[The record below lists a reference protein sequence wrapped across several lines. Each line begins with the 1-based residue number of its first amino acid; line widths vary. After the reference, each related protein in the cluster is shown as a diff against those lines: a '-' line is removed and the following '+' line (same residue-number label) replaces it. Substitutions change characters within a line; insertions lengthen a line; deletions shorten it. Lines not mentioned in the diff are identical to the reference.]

1 LEELMADILH
11 AFREDHEQALTESIQ
26 GLLSRHL
33 PNDRAGEADRDRV
46 FLRDVWETLGENG
59 MLGLGMPEEQGGSG
73 GGVAES
79 TIVTRELARVLPSM
93 AVDYVLC
100 GMVGRTIID
109 SGQHRDLIPGL
120 ASGERIY
127 SYALSEPGGGSD
139 LLSLRT
145 QAKLEGDSWRIN
157 GSKLWISLAH
167 ESDLIFV
174 LARTDEPE
182 PGRSRASGLSLLVVP
197 KDQPGIQINKV
208 NLAIMRAAG
217 TCEIFFTDALAPASA
232 IVGERGRG
240 LHALRGTLD
249 VERVLSAAISLGIG
263 HGALDLALRY
273 VCEREAFGGPIGRF
287 QSVQHPLA
295 ESAAEL
301 TAASLLVEHAAR
313 SIDAGLPA
321 SQESAMAKLVA
332 SECVGRLV
340 DRASR
345 AMGAMGMAEESGMQ
359 RYVRDARLQL
369 FSPVNN
375 DLVRSIVAQG
385 LGLPRSY

>member
-1 LEELMADILH
+1 MAEILN
-11 AFREDHEQALTESIQ
+11 AFREEHEIALMESMQ
-26 GLLSRHL
+26 GLLDRHL
-33 PNDRAGEADRDRV
+33 PEERAAEADRDRI
-46 FLRDVWETLGENG
+46 FLREVWKTLGDNG
-59 MLGLGMPEEQGGSG
+59 MLGLGMPEEHGGSG
-73 GGVAES
+73 GGIAES

-109 SGQHRDLIPGL
+109 SGQHENLIAGL
-120 ASGERIY
+120 ASGDQIY

-145 QAKLEGDSWRIN
+145 QAKLDGSEWRVN
-157 GSKLWISLAH
+157 GQKLWISLAN
-167 ESDLIFV
+167 EADLIFV

-182 PGRSRASGLSLLVVP
+182 PGRSRASGLSLLIVP
-197 KDQPGIQINKV
+197 ADQPGVMANKV
-208 NLAIMRAAG
+208 NLSIMRAAG
-217 TCEIFFTDALAPASA
+217 TCEVFFTDAVAPAES

-263 HGALDLALRY
+263 HGALELVLRY
-273 VCEREAFGGPIGRF
+273 VNERDAFGGPVGRF
-287 QSVQHPLA
+287 QAVQHPLA

-313 SIDAGLPA
+313 QLDAGMPA

-332 SECVGRLV
+332 AESVSRLV

-345 AMGAMGMAEESGMQ
+345 AMGAMGIAEESPMQ
-359 RYVRDARLQL
+359 RYLRDARLQL

-375 DLVRSIVAQG
+375 DLVRSIIGQS
-385 LGLPRSY
+385 LGMPKSY

>member
-1 LEELMADILH
+1 MADILH
-11 AFREDHEQALTESIQ
+11 AFREDHERALTQSIQ

-33 PNDRAGEADRDRV
+33 PDERAAEADRDRV
-46 FLRDVWETLGENG
+46 FLRDVWKNLGENG
-59 MLGLGMPEEQGGSG
+59 MLGLGIPEEHGGSG

-79 TIVTRELARVLPSM
+79 AIVTRELARVLPSM

-109 SGQHRDLIPGL
+109 SGQHQELIDGL
-120 ASGERIY
+120 ASGDRIY

-139 LLSLRT
+139 LLALRT
-145 QAKLEGDSWRIN
+145 QAKLDGDSWRIN
-157 GSKLWISLAH
+157 GQKLWISLAH

-182 PGRSRASGLSLLVVP
+182 PGRSRASGLSLLIVP
-197 KDQPGIQINKV
+197 ADQPGVQINKV

-217 TCEIFFTDALAPASA
+217 TCEIFFTDALAPADS

-240 LHALRGTLD
+240 LHALRGTFD

-273 VCEREAFGGPIGRF
+273 VGEREAFGGPIGRF
-287 QSVQHPLA
+287 QAVQHPLA

-313 SIDAGLPA
+313 SIDAGKLA

-345 AMGAMGMAEESGMQ
+345 AMGAMGMAEESSMQ

-375 DLVRSIVAQG
+375 DLVRSIIAQG

>member
-1 LEELMADILH
+1 MADILH

-79 TIVTRELARVLPSM
+79 AIVTRELARVLPSM

-109 SGQHRDLIPGL
+109 SGQHQDLIPGL

-182 PGRSRASGLSLLVVP
+182 SSRSRASGLSLLVVP

-287 QSVQHPLA
+287 QAVQHPLA

-375 DLVRSIVAQG
+375 DLVRSIIAQG

>member
-1 LEELMADILH
+1 MAEILN
-11 AFREDHEQALTESIQ
+11 AFRQDHEIALTESMQ
-26 GLLSRHL
+26 GLLDRHL
-33 PNDRAGEADRDRV
+33 PEERAAAADRDRV
-46 FLRDVWETLGENG
+46 FLRDVWKTLGDNG
-59 MLGLGMPEEQGGSG
+59 MLGLGMPEEHGGSG
-73 GGVAES
+73 GGVAET

-109 SGQHRDLIPGL
+109 SGQHENLIAGL
-120 ASGERIY
+120 ASGDQIY

-145 QAKLEGDSWRIN
+145 QAKLEDSTWRVN
-157 GSKLWISLAH
+157 GQKLWISLAN
-167 ESDLIFV
+167 EADLIFV

-182 PGRSRASGLSLLVVP
+182 PGRSRASGLSLLIVP
-197 KDQPGIQINKV
+197 ANQPGVLANKV
-208 NLAIMRAAG
+208 NLSIMRAAG
-217 TCEIFFTDALAPASA
+217 TCEVFFTDAEAPADA
-232 IVGERGRG
+232 IVGERGKG

-263 HGALDLALRY
+263 HGALDLVLRY
-273 VCEREAFGGPIGRF
+273 VNERDAFGGPIGRF
-287 QSVQHPLA
+287 QAVQHPLA

-313 SIDAGLPA
+313 QIDAGMPA

-332 SECVGRLV
+332 AESVSRLV

-345 AMGAMGMAEESGMQ
+345 AMGAMGIADESPMQ
-359 RYVRDARLQL
+359 RYLRDARLQL

-375 DLVRSIVAQG
+375 DLVRSIIAQG
-385 LGLPRSY
+385 LGMPRSY

>member
-1 LEELMADILH
+1 MANILH
-11 AFREDHEQALTESIQ
+11 AFREDHEEALLQSIQ

-33 PNDRAGEADRDRV
+33 PNDRAAEADRDRV
-46 FLRDVWETLGENG
+46 FLRDVWKTLGEND
-59 MLGLGMPEEQGGSG
+59 MLGLGIPEERGGSG

-79 TIVTRELARVLPSM
+79 AIVTRELARVLPSM

-109 SGQHRDLIPGL
+109 SGQHGELIAGL
-120 ASGERIY
+120 ASGDRIY

-145 QAKLEGDSWRIN
+145 QAKLDGDSFKIN

-182 PGRSRASGLSLLVVP
+182 PGRSRASGLSLLIVP
-197 KDQPGIQINKV
+197 TDQPGIQINKV
-208 NLAIMRAAG
+208 KMASMRAAG
-217 TCEIFFTDALAPASA
+217 TCEIFFTDARASSGSV
-232 IVGERGRG
+232 VGERGRG
-240 LHALRGTLD
+240 LQALRGTLD

-273 VCEREAFGGPIGRF
+273 VGERAAFGGPIGRF
-287 QSVQHPLA
+287 QAVQHPLA

-313 SIDAGLPA
+313 SIDKGKPA

-345 AMGAMGMAEESGMQ
+345 AMGAMGMAEEGSMQ
-359 RYVRDARLQL
+359 RYVRDARLQF

-375 DLVRSIVAQG
+375 ELVRSIISQS